1 MATVTFQILNGFE
14 RGKIYTDVSAPFTIG
29 REEENTIRLNDERV
43 SRFHCKIQDDD
54 GRVILTDL
62 DSTNGTRVNGTPVQM
77 RVLNIGDQV
86 AIGRSLLLF
95 GSPQQLVAKRA
106 LVEQKTHDFGQP
118 DEPTM
123 VANKNVTN
131 RNASDSEN
139 VSDDGID
146 LEELDDPFPDGPP
159 EIPAESRPLQAAA
172 WYDVMTYLH
181 QQLSVVTDAAEE
193 TEDHSMVISW
203 PDWQR
208 LLQLQMDLSV
218 YQRKLADPSE
228 S

>member
-1 MATVTFQILNGFE
+1 MGTVTFQILNGFE
-14 RGKIYTDVSAPFTIG
+14 RGKIYADIPSPFTIG

-54 GRVILTDL
+54 GRIILTDL

-95 GSPQQLVAKRA
+95 GSPEQLVAKRA
-106 LVEQKTHDFGQP
+106 LVEQKTHELGHP
-118 DEPTM
+118 DEPTL
-123 VANKNVTN
+123 AENRERSTN
-131 RNASDSEN
+131 DPPEN
-139 VSDDGID
+139 VLDEGID
-146 LEELDDPFPDGPP
+146 LEELDNPFPDGPP
-159 EIPAESRPLQAAA
+159 QIPVETRPLQAAA

-181 QQLSVVTDAAEE
+181 QQLTMVTDGAEE
-193 TEDHSMVISW
+193 MPDRSMSVNW

-208 LLQLQMDLSV
+208 LLQLQMDLCV
-218 YQRKLADPSE
+218 YQRKLAEPGE
-228 S
+228 

>member
-14 RGKIYTDVSAPFTIG
+14 RGKIYSDIAAPFTIG

-43 SRFHCKIQDDD
+43 SRFHCKVQDDD

-118 DEPTM
+118 DEPTL
-123 VANKNVTN
+123 ANNRDGATN
-131 RNASDSEN
+131 PKDEN
-139 VSDDGID
+139 VSDEGID
-146 LEELDDPFPDGPP
+146 LEELDNPFPDGPP
-159 EIPAESRPLQAAA
+159 EVPVETRPLQAAA

-181 QQLSVVTDAAEE
+181 QQLSIVTDGAEE

-218 YQRKLADPSE
+218 YQRKLADPSD

>member
-14 RGKIYTDVSAPFTIG
+14 RGKIYAEIPAPFTIG

-95 GSPQQLVAKRA
+95 GSPQQLMAKRA

-118 DEPTM
+118 DEPTLA
-123 VANKNVTN
+123 ANRARQEEKN
-131 RNASDSEN
+131 SEPI
-139 VSDDGID
+139 SDDGID
-146 LEELDDPFPDGPP
+146 LEELDNPFPDGPP
-159 EIPAESRPLQAAA
+159 AIPLENRPLQAAA
-172 WYDVMTYLH
+172 WYDVMTFLH
-181 QQLSVVTDAAEE
+181 QQLSMVTDAAEE
-193 TEDHSMVISW
+193 TEDHSMVINW

-218 YQRKLADPSE
+218 YQRKLADPAE
-228 S
+228 